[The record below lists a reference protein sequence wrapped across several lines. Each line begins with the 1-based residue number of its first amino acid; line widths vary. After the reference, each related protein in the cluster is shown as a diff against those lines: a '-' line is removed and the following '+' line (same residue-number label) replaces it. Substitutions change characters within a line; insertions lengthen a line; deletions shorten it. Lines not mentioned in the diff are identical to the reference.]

1 MPETLKK
8 QIINSLF
15 YLSLSEQGEN
25 KIRKVFDRVNAIW
38 FNMRSSVWWYKT
50 WHKKYAIMFHIY
62 TNICIYFNDFIFI
75 WKYYSVYVLLILFF
89 FLLHKM
95 SSVLCFQ
102 MTESLVTEQI
112 IKKIVIVS
120 KVILI
125 FVSKNRN
132 YEFQMDQMFIFF
144 SLS

>member
-1 MPETLKK
+1 
-8 QIINSLF
+8 
-15 YLSLSEQGEN
+15 
-25 KIRKVFDRVNAIW
+25 
-38 FNMRSSVWWYKT
+38 MRSSVWWYKT
-50 WHKKYAIMFHIY
+50 WHKKYAIMFHSY
-62 TNICIYFNDFIFI
+62 TNICIYFNDFIFT

-102 MTESLVTEQI
+102 LTESLVTEQI

-144 SLS
+144 HFHRSTFVNVKVTRIKCNRFCYKKQNCF

>member
-1 MPETLKK
+1 
-8 QIINSLF
+8 
-15 YLSLSEQGEN
+15 
-25 KIRKVFDRVNAIW
+25 
-38 FNMRSSVWWYKT
+38 MRSSVWWCKT
-50 WHKKYAIMFHIY
+50 WHKKYAIM
-62 TNICIYFNDFIFI
+62 IFI
-75 WKYYSVYVLLILFF
+75 QIFVYILNISYLLENSTQYMYFWNCFF

-102 MTESLVTEQI
+102 MTESVVTEQI

-132 YEFQMDQMFIFF
+132 YEFQVDQMFNFF
-144 SLS
+144 HFHRSTFVNVKVTRIKCNRFCYKKQNYF

>member
-1 MPETLKK
+1 M
-8 QIINSLF
+8 II
-15 YLSLSEQGEN
+15 
-25 KIRKVFDRVNAIW
+25 
-38 FNMRSSVWWYKT
+38 WYKT

-62 TNICIYFNDFIFI
+62 TNICIYFNDFIFT

-95 SSVLCFQ
+95 SSVMCYQ
-102 MTESLVTEQI
+102 MTEFLITEQI

-125 FVSKNRN
+125 FISKSGN
-132 YEFQMDQMFIFF
+132 YSCKVDQMFIFF
-144 SLS
+144 PHFHRSTFVNVKITRIKCNRFCYTKQNYF

>member
-1 MPETLKK
+1 
-8 QIINSLF
+8 
-15 YLSLSEQGEN
+15 
-25 KIRKVFDRVNAIW
+25 
-38 FNMRSSVWWYKT
+38 MRSSVWWYKT

-62 TNICIYFNDFIFI
+62 TNICIYFKYFIFT
-75 WKYYSVYVLLILFF
+75 WEYYSVYVLLILFF

-125 FVSKNRN
+125 YLFLRIETMNSKWTKCLFFFHFHRSTFVNVKVARIKCNRFCYKKQN
-132 YEFQMDQMFIFF
+132 CF
-144 SLS
+144 